1 MRKLLKWI
9 EEWEARVT
17 PGHESYY
24 AAKRSE
30 RRRNSPTVN
39 YSADERR
46 VAKYISRITHGAVG
60 AGDDPIGFL
69 IACHAG
75 QATIRH
81 KSA

>member
-9 EEWEARVT
+9 EEWEARIT
-17 PGHESYY
+17 PGQESYY

-30 RRRNSPTVN
+30 RRRNSHTVN

-46 VAKYISRITHGAVG
+46 VARYLSRITDDAVG

-69 IACHAG
+69 IACHASRV
-75 QATIRH
+75 TIRH
-81 KSA
+81 RRA